1 MKKENLFFLIGF
13 VVLPI
18 LFFLNNLKDNEIAVV
33 NNVMLTMLS
42 ISFITFFILIKTDS
56 SKVNS

>member
-13 VVLPI
+13 FVLPI

-33 NNVMLTMLS
+33 NNVMLTILS
-42 ISFITFFILIKTDS
+42 ISFTIFFILIKKDE
-56 SKVNS
+56 KVNS